1 MFDKASIIK
10 AVTQVSLIVIAGV
23 VLYFIIGAIDKKR
36 CNCNTSE
43 IDATPMPQAIGSMPP
58 GYVAGQ
64 RPESTK

>member
-36 CNCNTSE
+36 CNCGAPEMITTT
-43 IDATPMPQAIGSMPP
+43 DANGNEVVIQPA
-58 GYVAGQ
+58 V
-64 RPESTK
+64 TK